1 MHLSIYL
8 GTRAG
13 LAGQRPEDHRHNDK
27 RQCGLHCRTQRSQP
41 RTRCKKMQLKAHIQD
56 PTFCG
61 PWERVPLEGCER
73 DALFLLPTFFWDVSR
88 KALPVILC

>member
-1 MHLSIYL
+1 MARGSVVYTAELKGANH
-8 GTRAG
+8 GPG
-13 LAGQRPEDHRHNDK
+13 V
-27 RQCGLHCRTQRSQP
+27 
-41 RTRCKKMQLKAHIQD
+41 KKMQLKAHIQD

-73 DALFLLPTFFWDVSR
+73 DALFLLPTFFWDVSL